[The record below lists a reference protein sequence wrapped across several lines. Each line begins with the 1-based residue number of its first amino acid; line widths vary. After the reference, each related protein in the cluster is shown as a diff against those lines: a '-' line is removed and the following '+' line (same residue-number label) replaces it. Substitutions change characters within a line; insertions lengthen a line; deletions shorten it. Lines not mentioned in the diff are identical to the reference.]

1 MNSRITERAAEKYG
15 NQLAIYVE
23 QFKQA
28 ILAKTPEH
36 ELDEIY
42 TQLDKAWRRTARFV
56 NEGNRPYNLDP
67 DSFKR
72 RVEKM
77 VQAAHQAAADKAAE
91 LAAINAQ
98 KNAPRDFI
106 AEVITVSAVVI
117 IVAIAAALL
126 FINL

>member
-1 MNSRITERAAEKYG
+1 MNNRITERAAEKYG

-42 TQLDKAWRRTARFV
+42 TQLDKSWRRTARFV

-67 DSFKR
+67 ESFKK

-77 VQAAHQAAADKAAE
+77 VQFAHQAAADKAAE
-91 LAAINAQ
+91 LSAIKAQ
-98 KNAPRDFI
+98 QTAPRDFVI
-106 AEVITVSAVVI
+106 DVITVSAFALFLFLIFALI
-117 IVAIAAALL
+117 I
-126 FINL
+126 INL